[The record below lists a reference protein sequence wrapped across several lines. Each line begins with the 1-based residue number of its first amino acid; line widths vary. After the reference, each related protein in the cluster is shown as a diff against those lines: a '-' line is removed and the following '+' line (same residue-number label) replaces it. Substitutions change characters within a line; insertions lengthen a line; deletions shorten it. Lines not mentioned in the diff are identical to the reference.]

1 LETFAT
7 RSVLASA
14 PFLGSDVSLRQ
25 GGRQIEYEDEA
36 PRMGKMIEEKLAKD
50 RIKSDMDQMLSGARS

>member
-1 LETFAT
+1 
-7 RSVLASA
+7 VLASA

>member
-1 LETFAT
+1 
-7 RSVLASA
+7 
-14 PFLGSDVSLRQ
+14 VSLRQ